1 MDTKMTLLPANKQ
14 ENSKGHANYGWDVS
28 RCKSLQR
35 MSCGSWEVYSH
46 KMRHIHA
53 IVFPSVS

>member
-1 MDTKMTLLPANKQ
+1 MTLLPANKQ